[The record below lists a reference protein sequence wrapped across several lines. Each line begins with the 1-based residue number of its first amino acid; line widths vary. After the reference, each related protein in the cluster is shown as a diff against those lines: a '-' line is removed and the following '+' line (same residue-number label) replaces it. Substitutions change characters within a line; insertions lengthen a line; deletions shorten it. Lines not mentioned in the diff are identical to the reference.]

1 MSEFEKIVASN
12 RKATHDYHILDRFE
26 AGVVLTG
33 TEVKSIRDGQI
44 QLKDGYAQVKDEEI
58 WLIGVH
64 ISPYSH
70 GNLHNHPP
78 ERDRKLLL
86 RRREILKLLGETT
99 RGGRTI
105 IPLKVYLKGG
115 RVKVELGLA
124 IGKKQHDK
132 RDAKRAR
139 EADREAAAAMSARR
153 QRR

>member
-1 MSEFEKIVASN
+1 MSEFQKVVASN
-12 RKATHDYHILDRFE
+12 RKATHNYHILDRFE
-26 AGVVLTG
+26 AGVALTG

-44 QLKDGYAQVKDEEI
+44 QLKDGYAQVKGEEI

-64 ISPYSH
+64 ISPYTH
-70 GNLHNHPP
+70 GNIHNHPP

-115 RVKVELGLA
+115 LVKVELGLA

-132 RDAKRAR
+132 REAKRAR
-139 EADREAAAAMSARR
+139 EADREAAAAVSARR